1 VNCRPWNCRRLGGQA
16 TCPRRLQCGQ
26 PGASSRIALTRPVD
40 LGRDRFPQTNDW
52 LYTVITI
59 RTRDGQE
66 TFAIPTIDV
75 PLVHAALELANAE
88 DPLNSSP

>member
-1 VNCRPWNCRRLGGQA
+1 MSAHDTAVEDRA
-16 TCPRRLQCGQ
+16 
-26 PGASSRIALTRPVD
+26 VD

-52 LYTVITI
+52 LYTVVTI

-66 TFAIPTIDV
+66 TLAITTTDV

-88 DPLNSSP
+88 DPLNCGP